1 MQIARLNV
9 FNLERNDTQ
18 HECIVWSWL
27 DSVAELHL
35 RVSQRLPVLA
45 TDMRALCICCVS
57 VCAWH
62 GIR

>member
-9 FNLERNDTQ
+9 FTLERNDTQ

-27 DSVAELHL
+27 DSVAGLHL

-45 TDMRALCICCVS
+45 TDVRALCICSVS
-57 VCAWH
+57 VRAWH
-62 GIR
+62 GR